1 MNENLPV
8 AIQVYGLR
16 DLLEETPE
24 RFEEVMCSV
33 KEMGYQGVEL
43 AGLYGLEPGEVKR
56 ILDKVGSVSY
66 THLDVYKRQGEW
78 NTGIKMQTKSPGL
91 NVFLAVS
98 FNAVTDKAGKQIFI
112 L

>member
-33 KEMGYQGVEL
+33 KEMGVPGRL
-43 AGLYGLEPGEVKR
+43 NWRGLYGLV
-56 ILDKVGSVSY
+56 
-66 THLDVYKRQGEW
+66 
-78 NTGIKMQTKSPGL
+78 
-91 NVFLAVS
+91 
-98 FNAVTDKAGKQIFI
+98 AG
-112 L
+112 

>member
-56 ILDKVGSVSY
+56 ILDIPHAERPYDRGTAEEKY
-66 THLDVYKRQGEW
+66 PEQR
-78 NTGIKMQTKSPGL
+78 KS
-91 NVFLAVS
+91 A
-98 FNAVTDKAGKQIFI
+98 A
-112 L
+112 

>member
-43 AGLYGLEPGEVKR
+43 RDFTALSRVR
-56 ILDKVGSVSY
+56 S
-66 THLDVYKRQGEW
+66 
-78 NTGIKMQTKSPGL
+78 
-91 NVFLAVS
+91 NVF
-98 FNAVTDKAGKQIFI
+98 
-112 L
+112 

>member
-56 ILDKVGSVSY
+56 ILDTQSY
-66 THLDVYKRQGEW
+66 QY
-78 NTGIKMQTKSPGL
+78 TGRNYARRGYLSENLLLRMHDTA
-91 NVFLAVS
+91 NVLHDLWYHAR
-98 FNAVTDKAGKQIFI
+98 AG
-112 L
+112 

>member
-43 AGLYGLEPGEVKR
+43 AGLYGLERVR
-56 ILDKVGSVSY
+56 S
-66 THLDVYKRQGEW
+66 
-78 NTGIKMQTKSPGL
+78 
-91 NVFLAVS
+91 NVF
-98 FNAVTDKAGKQIFI
+98 
-112 L
+112 

>member
-56 ILDKVGSVSY
+56 ILDTAVLGSRNS
-66 THLDVYKRQGEW
+66 
-78 NTGIKMQTKSPGL
+78 GL
-91 NVFLAVS
+91 NTSRLTVKSMAPMYVRSSCTVWSIPTRRCFRTGV
-98 FNAVTDKAGKQIFI
+98 
-112 L
+112 